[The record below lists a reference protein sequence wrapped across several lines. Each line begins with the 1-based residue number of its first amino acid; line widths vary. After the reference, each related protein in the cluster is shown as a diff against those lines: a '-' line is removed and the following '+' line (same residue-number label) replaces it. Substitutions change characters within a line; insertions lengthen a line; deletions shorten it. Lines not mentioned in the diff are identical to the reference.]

1 MNGEVKQKGTKRKK
15 LYSIIALSVFIII
28 AFVFLFQMDII
39 RDLIG
44 FEGSISINFTK
55 ILTYMFSSLGIIG
68 LIIGIYFAIK
78 FAYGKAPLQ
87 GELISSDKLKQ
98 KKKFFPRFRVTHIM
112 KVKGMP
118 RKFIEKMQNEDSSN
132 ELLYL
137 RNWDV
142 ISSLAQVCDEIS
154 FWVVK
159 NNNQIQI
166 FFTISG
172 WSWFSK
178 EKASTKA
185 NNSVLSFKA
194 AFNNIYPSILFEN
207 ASLQDSK
214 ILFNV
219 ISKCD
224 FGLLTKGIPALKTN
238 QTQID
243 RLINTFS
250 STGEDCFFV
259 TSFSGVRK
267 GTEKRQNSKTLSK
280 REISSEF
287 DIDFTDS
294 KKTGQSKIGAYAFSE
309 TENGMHTILA
319 ALLSVWSGTHT
330 FDVEKLGK
338 CTNKTYYKR
347 MQKLN
352 PIKNTRL
359 SNKALSSFI
368 HLPEKPFLTEDTG
381 QPVFEIPS
389 QREEVHQEIL
399 IGNIVQND
407 RILDDYTLPL
417 DNFLFNTEI
426 VGMIGRGKSYLVAS
440 IIEQLLN
447 KNIGCLVFDLK
458 GEYAE
463 FFVNDPDVFVY
474 TIGNPAPLGI
484 NLFQMD
490 SNDDVQN
497 ILALVCEMLTIAG
510 TPFSPTMLNIFES
523 ALQMVTKKD
532 VKNLEVFMQ
541 CLYQSSEEY
550 SSSMKTSYS
559 RDSIDAILNRLNYIF
574 GGVNYE
580 VFSVM
585 SNTLD
590 FSMLDQGQKIIL
602 DFSEYLRRGA
612 NTASLF
618 LVCNLILHLLSKHAS
633 QKGITNSLRYLV
645 ILEEA
650 MYLIPKRFNL
660 DSTASIG
667 YSEQNFITGRS
678 LGIGTITIYQLWNSV
693 SSVVHANSLTKI
705 LFRGEETEK
714 IRNAIVLTD
723 EQFNYLPHL
732 PDRNFILK
740 SKSLS
745 GPALMKTK
753 TFERK
758 PYSKND
764 YQKLAKEK
772 FNRSSFKYEKISRSL
787 LELRKN
793 IFEKR
798 GFKPQKSH
806 FDRVS
811 EELTKAE
818 ETANTSEKPR
828 KRRFNNYSWEWCIN
842 ICPIR
847 FEHKDKNSNW
857 IKENICLKM
866 QDIAQEIS
874 MQLMA
879 RRELG
884 SLIDVFEK
892 NPNYI
897 TEKILEYYNGHF
909 EDLDPKLLTF
919 CTINL
924 ILSDLKKE
932 FNLSNAWKNNSLAKI
947 KSSLKDKSISKYPIH

>member
-1 MNGEVKQKGTKRKK
+1 MTDEIKQKITRRKK
-15 LYSIIALSVFIII
+15 ISGIIALSLFIII
-28 AFVFLFQMDII
+28 AFIFLFQMEII

-44 FEGSISINFTK
+44 FEGIISINYTK
-55 ILTYMFSSLGIIG
+55 ILAYMFCSIGIIG
-68 LIIGIYFAIK
+68 FTIGTFFAIK
-78 FAYGKAPLQ
+78 FAYGKVPLQ
-87 GELISSDKLKQ
+87 GELVSTDELIQ
-98 KKKFFPRFRVTHIM
+98 KKKFFPQYRVTHIL
-112 KVKGMP
+112 KVKGLP
-118 RKFIEKMQNEDSSN
+118 RKIIEKMKNDNSSD

-159 NNNQIQI
+159 NNNQIHI
-166 FFTISG
+166 YFSISG

-178 EKASTKA
+178 EKASMKA

-207 ASLQDSK
+207 TSLQDSK

-219 ISKCD
+219 INKCD

-250 STGEDCFFV
+250 SIEEDCFYV
-259 TSFSGVRK
+259 TSFSGVKK
-267 GTEKRQNSKTLSK
+267 GSEKRQSSKTLIK
-280 REISSEF
+280 KEVSSEF
-287 DIDFTDS
+287 DIDFFDS

-309 TENGMHTILA
+309 SESGMHTILA
-319 ALLSVWSGTHT
+319 ALLSIWSGTHT
-330 FDVEKLGK
+330 FDVERLGE
-338 CTNKTYYKR
+338 CTNKTFYKR
-347 MQKLN
+347 IQKLN

-359 SNKALSSFI
+359 SNKTLSSFV
-368 HLPEKPFLTEDTG
+368 HLPEKPFFTEDTG
-381 QPVFEIPS
+381 QPIFEIPS
-389 QREEVHQEIL
+389 QREEVHQDIV

-407 RILDDYTLPL
+407 RILDEYTLPL
-417 DNFLFNTEI
+417 ENFLFNTEI

-447 KNIGCLVFDLK
+447 KNLGCLIFDLK

-463 FFVNDPDVFVY
+463 FFINDPDVFVY
-474 TIGNPAPLGI
+474 TIGYPAPLGI
-484 NLFQMD
+484 NLFQMN

-497 ILALVCEMLTIAG
+497 ILALICEMLTITGA
-510 TPFSPTMLNIFES
+510 PFSPTMLNIFES
-523 ALQMVTKKD
+523 ALQKVTKKD
-532 VKNLEVFMQ
+532 EKNLEVFMH

-550 SSSMKTSYS
+550 SRSMKTSYS

-580 VFSVM
+580 VFSAM

-633 QKGITNSLRYLV
+633 QKGITNTLRYLV

-678 LGIGTITIYQLWNSV
+678 LGIGTITIYQLWDSV

-714 IRNAIVLTD
+714 IRNAIILTD

-753 TFERK
+753 VFERK

-764 YQKLAKEK
+764 YLQLAKEK
-772 FNRSSFKYEKISRSL
+772 FNRSNFRYEMISQNL
-787 LELRKN
+787 LELRKS
-793 IFEKR
+793 IFEKSNY
-798 GFKPQKSH
+798 KPKKSQ
-806 FDRVS
+806 FDEVS
-811 EELTKAE
+811 KKLTKVE
-818 ETANTSEKPR
+818 ETKNAKKNPR
-828 KRRFNNYSWEWCIN
+828 KRHFNNYFWEWCIN
-842 ICPIR
+842 VCPVR
-847 FEHKDKNSNW
+847 FEYKNKSSNW
-857 IKENICLKM
+857 IKENICMKM
-866 QDIAQEIS
+866 QEIAQEIS
-874 MQLMA
+874 KQLMT

-884 SLIDVFEK
+884 SLIDIFEK
-892 NPNYI
+892 NPDYI
-897 TEKILEYYNGHF
+897 IEKILGYYNGHF
-909 EDLDPKLLTF
+909 EGSNPKLLTF

-924 ILSDLKKE
+924 ILNGLKKE
-932 FNLSNAWKNNSLAKI
+932 FNLSNTWKNNSLVRI
-947 KSSLKDKSISKYPIH
+947 KSSLNEKSISGYSV